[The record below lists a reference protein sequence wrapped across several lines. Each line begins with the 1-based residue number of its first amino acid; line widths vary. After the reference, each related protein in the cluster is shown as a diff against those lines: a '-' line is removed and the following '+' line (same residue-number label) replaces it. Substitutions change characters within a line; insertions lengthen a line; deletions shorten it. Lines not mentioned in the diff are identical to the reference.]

1 VIFSLRYSKGLLFAL
16 EYKHRARE
24 GRIVDEP

>member
-1 VIFSLRYSKGLLFAL
+1 LRLAKAWLLAQ

-24 GRIVDEP
+24 GRIVG